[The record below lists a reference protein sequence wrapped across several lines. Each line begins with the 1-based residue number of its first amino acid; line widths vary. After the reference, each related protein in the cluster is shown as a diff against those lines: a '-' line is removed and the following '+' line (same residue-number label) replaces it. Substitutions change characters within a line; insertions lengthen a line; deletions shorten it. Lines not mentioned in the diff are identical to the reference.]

1 VTRAEIDDHP
11 RAGVFAVERGVA
23 ELELTHRLIQ
33 LILEQRISGVLVPS
47 EIAGYLF
54 ASNYRLCG
62 AVSSTVYSLI
72 AVSSAAMS
80 AAVTP

>member
-1 VTRAEIDDHP
+1 
-11 RAGVFAVERGVA
+11 
-23 ELELTHRLIQ
+23 LIQ